1 MLNIDKY
8 KVKVED
14 LKSKQSLKDIVF
26 NTTEDIVPIRDIIGQ
41 DRAAQAI
48 EFGLEMKQKGYNI
61 YVAGVS
67 GTGRT
72 RYTHTLIKKHAKMRG
87 NLKDWLYV
95 NNFKNP
101 NEPTALCFKAGEG
114 KVFKKDIDDIIEK
127 LKYEIPKIFNSKEY
141 EYHNRLLMTELEENI
156 QKIID
161 ELNEF
166 AKPKGFKFQVTERG
180 LMSVPM
186 KEDGTLM
193 QEEELGKLTAI
204 EVRKLREDGLK
215 LNQESKDYI
224 DKIKAC
230 EDVYKNKNSDLDR
243 NVGRSLVGFY
253 GQYLLNKYGKNEKT
267 QKYINDLCNDI
278 VNNISKFKTEN
289 EENQQSPMALL
300 GIMSPKS
307 EEKFFNRYKVNL
319 FIDNGECDD
328 CKIIIEN
335 NPTYYNLTGS
345 IDYKNEIGAL
355 TTSFMEIKPG
365 SLHKAN
371 GGYLIINVKDL
382 LSNPFSWDCL
392 KRSLKTEKIAI
403 ESLNKQ
409 YGYLVTST
417 LKPEPIDLDIKVILV
432 GDSYYY
438 SILYA
443 YEEDFRNLFKIM
455 ADFDIEID
463 KNKENIYKT
472 VQLIANKCNEDNL
485 KHFDKLAVEKLI
497 EYSTRMSD
505 NKDKL
510 TARFNKI
517 VDIIYEADA
526 VSQGDNIY
534 ITAEDV
540 QKAIDQKIYRSN
552 KYEEKLNEMFRDG
565 TLLIDIDGEKVGQI
579 NGLAVMGTGEYS
591 FGKPSKITASTYK
604 GRRGVINIEREIKQS
619 GSIHDKGVLILSGY
633 LGARYGKEKPLS
645 ITTSITFEQ
654 NYNGV
659 DGDSASSTEL
669 YAIISSIADIPIKQS
684 IAVTGS
690 VSQKGE
696 IQPIGGINQKIEGFF
711 DVCKIRGFTGNQGVM
726 MPIQNIKNLLL
737 KDEIVEAVKEGKF
750 NIYAISNIEEGLEIL
765 TGKNISEID
774 KIVNETLEKYRKLDK
789 DDEDD
794 GNKKREYTRDEEH
807 KKDDKK
813 DINIK

>member
-8 KVKVED
+8 KVKIED
-14 LKSKQSLKDIVF
+14 LKPKNVLNDIEF
-26 NTTEDIVPIRDIIGQ
+26 NTTKDISPIKDIIGQ
-41 DRAAQAI
+41 DRAVQAI
-48 EFGLEMKQKGYNI
+48 KFGLKMNQKGYNI
-61 YVAGVS
+61 YVAGTS
-67 GTGRT
+67 GVGRT
-72 RYTHTLIKKHAKMRG
+72 SYTHALIKDHAKENPNK
-87 NLKDWLYV
+87 NLKDWVYV
-95 NNFKNP
+95 NNFKNS
-101 NEPTALCFKAGEG
+101 NEPTALCFDAGQG
-114 KVFKKDIDDIIEK
+114 KVFKKDIEDIIDK
-127 LKYEIPKIFNSKEY
+127 LKDEIPKIFNSKEY
-141 EYHNRLLMTELEENI
+141 EYHSRLLMSELESNV
-156 QKIID
+156 QKIIE

-166 AKPKGFKFQVTERG
+166 ARPKGFKFQVTERG
-180 LMSVPM
+180 LMSIPI

-193 QEEELGKLTAI
+193 QEDELGSLTA
-204 EVRKLREDGLK
+204 VDVNKLREDGIK

-224 DKIKAC
+224 DKIKSC
-230 EDVYKNKNSDLDR
+230 EDIYKNKTLELDK

-253 GQYLLNKYGKNEKT
+253 GQYLLNKYGNDEKA
-267 QKYINDLCNDI
+267 QKYINEICNDI
-278 VNNISKFKTEN
+278 VDNISKFKSTG
-289 EENQQSPMALL
+289 EETQQNPMALL
-300 GIMSPKS
+300 GIMPHKND
-307 EEKFFNRYKVNL
+307 EKLFNKYKVNL
-319 FIDNGECDD
+319 FIDNSECND

-365 SLHKAN
+365 ALHKAN
-371 GGYLIINVKDL
+371 GGYLIINTKDL

-392 KRSLKTEKIAI
+392 KRSLKTNKIAI

-409 YGYLVTST
+409 LGYLVTST
-417 LKPEPIDLDIKVILV
+417 LKPEPIDLDVKVILV
-432 GDSYYY
+432 GDGYYY
-438 SILYA
+438 SLLYA

-455 ADFDIEID
+455 ADFDIEIN

-472 VQLIANKCNEDNL
+472 VQLIANKCNEENL
-485 KHFDKLAVEKLI
+485 KQFDKSAVERLI
-497 EYSTRMSD
+497 EYSMRLSD

-510 TARFNKI
+510 TAKFNKI
-517 VDIIYEADA
+517 VDIIYEAQA
-526 VSQGDNIY
+526 VSPDTNEY
-534 ITAEDV
+534 ITKEDV
-540 QKAIDQKIYRSN
+540 QNAIDLKIYRSN
-552 KYEEKLNEMFRDG
+552 KYEEKLNEMFEDG

-669 YAIISSIADIPIKQS
+669 YAIISSISDIPIKQH

-711 DVCKIRGFTGNQGVM
+711 DVCKIKGFTGKQGIM
-726 MPIQNIKNLLL
+726 MPIQNVKNLLL
-737 KDEIVEAVKEGKF
+737 KDEIVQAAKEGKF

-765 TGKNISEID
+765 TGKSIDEID

-789 DDEDD
+789 E
-794 GNKKREYTRDEEH
+794 DEE
-807 KKDDKK
+807 KDDKK
-813 DINIK
+813 KL

>member
-8 KVKVED
+8 KVKIED
-14 LKSKQSLKDIVF
+14 LKPKNVLDDIEF
-26 NTTEDIVPIRDIIGQ
+26 NTTKDISPTKDIIGQ
-41 DRAAQAI
+41 DRAVQAI
-48 EFGLEMKQKGYNI
+48 KFGLKMKQKGYNI
-61 YVAGVS
+61 YVAGTS
-67 GTGRT
+67 GVGRT
-72 RYTHTLIKKHAKMRG
+72 SYTHALIKNHAKE
-87 NLKDWLYV
+87 NPNKNIKDWVYV
-95 NNFKNP
+95 NNFKNS
-101 NEPTALCFKAGEG
+101 NEPTALCFDAGQG
-114 KVFKKDIDDIIEK
+114 KIFKRDIEDIIEK
-127 LKYEIPKIFNSKEY
+127 LKDEIPKIFNSKEY
-141 EYHNRLLMTELEENI
+141 EYHSRLLMSELESNV
-156 QKIID
+156 QKIIE

-180 LMSVPM
+180 LMSIPI

-193 QEEELGKLTAI
+193 QEDELGKLTAI
-204 EVRKLREDGLK
+204 DVNKLREDGIK

-224 DKIKAC
+224 DKIKSC
-230 EDVYKNKNSDLDR
+230 EDVYKNKTSELDK

-253 GQYLLNKYGKNEKT
+253 GQYLLNKYGKDKKAES
-267 QKYINDLCNDI
+267 YINEICNDI
-278 VNNISKFKTEN
+278 VDNISKFKSTGD
-289 EENQQSPMALL
+289 ENQQNPMALL
-300 GIMSPKS
+300 GIMPHKND
-307 EEKFFNRYKVNL
+307 EKLFNKYKVNL
-319 FIDNGECDD
+319 FIDNSECND

-365 SLHKAN
+365 ALHKAN
-371 GGYLIINVKDL
+371 GGYLIINTKDL

-392 KRSLKTEKIAI
+392 KRSLKTNRIAI

-409 YGYLVTST
+409 LGYLVTST
-417 LKPEPIDLDIKVILV
+417 LKPEPIELDVKVILV
-432 GDSYYY
+432 GDGYYY
-438 SILYA
+438 SLLYA

-455 ADFDIEID
+455 SDFDIEID
-463 KNKENIYKT
+463 KNKETIYKT
-472 VQLIANKCNEDNL
+472 LQLVANKCNEEKL
-485 KHFDKLAVEKLI
+485 KHFDKSAVERLI
-497 EYSTRMSD
+497 EYSTRLSD

-510 TARFNKI
+510 TAKFNKI
-517 VDIIYEADA
+517 VDIIYEAQA
-526 VSQGDNIY
+526 VSSDENEY
-534 ITAEDV
+534 ITKEDV
-540 QKAIDQKIYRSN
+540 QKAIDLKIYRSN
-552 KYEEKLNEMFRDG
+552 KYEEKLNEMFEDG

-604 GRRGVINIEREIKQS
+604 GRSGVINIEREIKQS

-669 YAIISSIADIPIKQS
+669 YSIISSISDIPIKQY

-711 DVCKIRGFTGNQGVM
+711 DVCKIKGFTGKQGIM
-726 MPIQNIKNLLL
+726 MPIQNVKNLLL

-765 TGKNISEID
+765 TGKTIEEID
-774 KIVNETLEKYRKLDK
+774 NTVNETLEKYRKIDK
-789 DDEDD
+789 
-794 GNKKREYTRDEEH
+794 EEEE
-807 KKDDKK
+807 KDDKK
-813 DINIK
+813 KQ

>member
-1 MLNIDKY
+1 MNIDKY
-8 KVKVED
+8 KVKIED
-14 LKSKQSLKDIVF
+14 LKPKNVLNDIEF
-26 NTTEDIVPIRDIIGQ
+26 NTTKDISPIKDIIGQ
-41 DRAAQAI
+41 DRAVQAI
-48 EFGLEMKQKGYNI
+48 KFGLKMNQKGYNI
-61 YVAGVS
+61 YVAGTS
-67 GTGRT
+67 GVGRT
-72 RYTHTLIKKHAKMRG
+72 SYTHALIKDHAKENPNK
-87 NLKDWLYV
+87 NLKDWVYV
-95 NNFKNP
+95 NNFKNS
-101 NEPTALCFKAGEG
+101 NEPTALCFDAGQG
-114 KVFKKDIDDIIEK
+114 KVFKKDIEDIINK
-127 LKYEIPKIFNSKEY
+127 LKDEIPKIFNSKEY
-141 EYHNRLLMTELEENI
+141 EYHSRLLMSELESNV
-156 QKIID
+156 QKIIE

-166 AKPKGFKFQVTERG
+166 ARPKGFKFQVTERG
-180 LMSVPM
+180 LMSIPI

-193 QEEELGKLTAI
+193 QEDELGSLTA
-204 EVRKLREDGLK
+204 VDVNKLREDGIK

-224 DKIKAC
+224 DKIKSC
-230 EDVYKNKNSDLDR
+230 EDIYKNKTLELDK

-253 GQYLLNKYGKNEKT
+253 GQYLLNKYGKDEKA
-267 QKYINDLCNDI
+267 QKYINEICNDI
-278 VNNISKFKTEN
+278 VDNISKFKSTG
-289 EENQQSPMALL
+289 EETQQNPMALL
-300 GIMSPKS
+300 GLMPHKND
-307 EEKFFNRYKVNL
+307 EKLFNKYKVNL
-319 FIDNGECDD
+319 FIDNSECND

-365 SLHKAN
+365 ALHKAN
-371 GGYLIINVKDL
+371 GGYLIINTKDL

-392 KRSLKTEKIAI
+392 KRSLKTNKIAI

-409 YGYLVTST
+409 LGYLVTST
-417 LKPEPIDLDIKVILV
+417 LKPEPIDLDVKVILV
-432 GDSYYY
+432 GDGYYY
-438 SILYA
+438 SLLYA

-455 ADFDIEID
+455 ADFDIEIN

-472 VQLIANKCNEDNL
+472 VQLIANKCNEENL
-485 KHFDKLAVEKLI
+485 KQFDKSAVERLI
-497 EYSTRMSD
+497 EYSMRLSD

-510 TARFNKI
+510 TAKFNKI
-517 VDIIYEADA
+517 VDIIYEAQA
-526 VSQGDNIY
+526 VSPDTNEY
-534 ITAEDV
+534 ITKEDV
-540 QKAIDQKIYRSN
+540 QNAIDLKIYRSN
-552 KYEEKLNEMFRDG
+552 KYEEKLNEMFEDG

-669 YAIISSIADIPIKQS
+669 YAIISSISDIPIKQH

-711 DVCKIRGFTGNQGVM
+711 DVCKIKGFTGKQGIM
-726 MPIQNIKNLLL
+726 MPIQNVKNLLL
-737 KDEIVEAVKEGKF
+737 KDEIVQAVKEGKF

-765 TGKNISEID
+765 TGKSIDEID
-774 KIVNETLEKYRKLDK
+774 KIVNETLEKYRKVDK
-789 DDEDD
+789 E
-794 GNKKREYTRDEEH
+794 DEE
-807 KKDDKK
+807 KGDKK
-813 DINIK
+813 KL